1 MADKDK
7 PGEDDAN
14 LEMPSLG
21 LGGLRR
27 KRRKGA
33 AAEEEAPPG
42 PAEETPVAPEL
53 SGDPT
58 PEPEPDPAPVEPVEA
73 RTPAHD
79 PETIFDDTPDADDTA
94 REDTTVLPADR
105 PLFADEPAPV
115 PAYAE
120 QSEQAVRYDEGD
132 HDDEGSEERERR
144 EFRLPA
150 IAPMRAAMVTGLV
163 IGLLAVGLTFVALR
177 SCELVRGTS
186 SCGGGPGFFLLLA
199 ILVVLVVLGGWL
211 LRAWDVSDPMSTS
224 FLAVG
229 LVAVVALLFLVD
241 VLFSPWMLLVVPL
254 VAVGTFALSHWVT
267 TAFIEPA
274 ERKDALRDVE

>member
-1 MADKDK
+1 MGDKDK
-7 PGEDDAN
+7 PGEDDVN

-27 KRRKGA
+27 KRRKSSA
-33 AAEEEAPPG
+33 DEEAPPG

-53 SGDPT
+53 SGDTT

-73 RTPAHD
+73 RTSA
-79 PETIFDDTPDADDTA
+79 PDADDTA

-177 SCELVRGTS
+177 GCELVRGTS